1 MHSRYL
7 FYPLSIFQRVV
18 ATAFHIFLL
27 LHKSFL
33 LVIVKLNL
41 SSQQVH
47 VILLKTKHDLAVG
60 SASAFISTAAVF
72 RNSSGGKGK
81 LQMDIIFILLD
92 SMVGM

>member
-1 MHSRYL
+1 MK
-7 FYPLSIFQRVV
+7 LS
-18 ATAFHIFLL
+18 
-27 LHKSFL
+27 
-33 LVIVKLNL
+33 L

-47 VILLKTKHDLAVG
+47 VILLKSLKHDLAAG
-60 SASAFISTAAVF
+60 SAPSFQRSAVF